1 MTIDTLPFD
10 PPDREPA
17 SATPPGAATD
27 PVGQAVRD
35 LAEEIGEDPARIRVG
50 DTRWLASLKD
60 GCTVRLHVGRWRA
73 VTTLTQ
79 ADLGLTPQDDDE
91 RRAWDRVLLL
101 GRRLLLPRA
110 VVERAERLES
120 RARRLLEAHALKTCW
135 GLFVHKD
142 RYREWSPRNEELRRA
157 YLALGQDIAADWEPL
172 QREVR
177 EDYRTLGRQNHR
189 RLRGLGIAGLL
200 PEGAWVD
207 GFVERA
213 LAGVPTPEYAAASFT
228 YTWEAEY
235 LPLASQLAEEEA
247 RAETLRA
254 EAATARRELA
264 ARAEALSAMERDL
277 LATARRRKV
286 QDLDRFVADVQA
298 DLRSRIYEVCCD
310 VLESIRRRGGAL
322 PGNSVK
328 QLRNLVEAVGRLK
341 FWDDAELDREMA
353 AIRGMLAAAPEQR
366 SPAAVAG
373 LVERLGAESR
383 IVLLELDRTPRRNG
397 RDAGVPDD
405 LPALRGLV
413 RRARS
418 TPTDLLEA
426 IRLREAEVARSGR
439 RARVGP

>member
-1 MTIDTLPFD
+1 MDTNTLPLN
-10 PPDREPA
+10 A
-17 SATPPGAATD
+17 PGGL
-27 PVGQAVRD
+27 GQAVRD
-35 LAEEIGEDPARIRVG
+35 LAQEIGEDPSRIRVR
-50 DTRWLASLKD
+50 DPNWATYLRD
-60 GCTVRLHVGRWRA
+60 GCIVRLHVGRWRA

-79 ADLGLTPQDDDE
+79 ADLGVSPQDEEE

-120 RARRLLEAHALKTCW
+120 QARRLLETHALKTCW
-135 GLFVHKD
+135 GPFVHKD
-142 RYREWSPRNEELRRA
+142 RYREWSPRNQELRRQ
-157 YLALGQDIAADWEPL
+157 YLALGQEIAGDWELL

-177 EDYRTLGRQNHR
+177 EDYRALGRQNHR
-189 RLRGLGIAGLL
+189 RLRSLGLADL
-200 PEGAWVD
+200 PAEAAWVD
-207 GFVERA
+207 AFVERA
-213 LAGVPTPEYAAASFT
+213 LAGVPAPEYVAASFT
-228 YTWEAEY
+228 YAWEAEY
-235 LPLASQLAEEEA
+235 LPLASQLAADEA
-247 RAETLRA
+247 RAETV
-254 EAATARRELA
+254 
-264 ARAEALSAMERDL
+264 RAEALSAMERDL
-277 LATARRRKV
+277 LETARRRKE

-298 DLRSRIYEVCCD
+298 DLRARIYEVCCD
-310 VLESIRRRGGAL
+310 VLASVRRRGGAL